1 MWAWRPTLSATF
13 YQRTG
18 KRLFDLLLVIPGLI
32 VGAPLLL
39 VLALVVRWNMGAPSL
54 FRQTR
59 PGLKGAPF
67 RIFKFRT
74 MLDARDGDGKP
85 LPDERRLTA
94 TGRFLRGSSLDE
106 LPELF
111 NVLKGEMSL
120 VGPRPLLMQY
130 LDRYSPEQAR
140 RMDLLP
146 GITGHAQVS
155 GRNAVTWDEKFR
167 LDVWYVDHC
176 TLWLDVRIL
185 LRTIRTVFG
194 REGVAKEGHAT
205 TTEFMGSGKP
215 DGRL

>member
-1 MWAWRPTLSATF
+1 LSATF
-13 YQRTG
+13 YKRTG
-18 KRLFDLLLVIPGLI
+18 KRLFDLLLVVPGLI
-32 VGAPLLL
+32 VAAPLLI
-39 VLALVVRWNMGAPSL
+39 VLALVVRWNVGAPVL
-54 FRQTR
+54 FRQIR
-59 PGLKGAPF
+59 PGLKGEPF
-67 RIFKFRT
+67 RIIKFRS
-74 MLDARDGDGKP
+74 MRNAAGDDGKP
-85 LPDERRLTA
+85 LPDEQRLTA
-94 TGRFLRGSSLDE
+94 IGRFLRASSLDE

-130 LDRYSPEQAR
+130 LERYSKEQAR

-185 LRTIRTVFG
+185 LRTIGTVFS

-215 DGRL
+215 DGEL